1 METECQLASK
11 GIYVGNPEGY
21 QDPLVPELKAGAAEW
36 KLLLQLDTDDDRAG
50 CGAMSARFIS
60 GGVSPMP
67 SGEISAK

>member
-36 KLLLQLDTDDDRAG
+36 QLLLQLDTEDDTGWMWRDVG
-50 CGAMSARFIS
+50 TLYF
-60 GGVSPMP
+60 
-67 SGEISAK
+67 